1 MKKKNGEKISIGEKR
16 TAVIST
22 RHKRSEEKEVSSEEK
37 FSNLLADI
45 EEGYFEV
52 DLEGKFTFLNDSV
65 CKVLGYSKTELL
77 GNDSRNFTDREDV
90 EKVSQAYKTVY
101 KTQSPVK
108 NFHWY
113 ITGKDKTRRY
123 IEGNIS
129 LRKDLLGKP
138 VGFRV
143 IANDFTERRQV
154 QESLSQS
161 EEKYRA
167 ILENIEEGY
176 YEVDLAGNFTFFN
189 DSVCR
194 ILGYSREELIGMNNR
209 QYTDKEH
216 SEKLFKAFNK
226 VFNTGGSSKGFDWQI
241 IRKDGA
247 RRYIEASVSLKRDSS
262 NKPMGFRGII
272 HDITERKQIEEKLRD
287 EEQRFRAFAEQ
298 SSDIILLVD
307 KEGIITYVNPAV
319 RILGINVDERTGSDV
334 FERVHPDDIKLVTDS
349 FNELFGNAKAPI
361 KKAEIRIRHS
371 NGDWFTFEVIG
382 SNLVRNNIVEAAI
395 VNLRDITER
404 KVAEDK
410 LQKTLENLRKSYG
423 ITIKVLIAAVEM
435 RDPYTAGH
443 QSRSADIARVIARE
457 MGLSGDIIDGI
468 RMAGSIHDIGK
479 LSVPSEILSRPTKLT
494 NIEFSMIKEHARS
507 GYEMLKNVESPWPL
521 AEIIYQHHERMDGS
535 GYPRN
540 LKGDEIILEARI
552 MAVSDVVEAMS
563 SHRPYRASL
572 GIEAALEE
580 IENNKGILYDQDVVD
595 ACLRL
600 FREKGYHII
609 KVQ

>member
-16 TAVIST
+16 TAVISK
-22 RHKRSEEKEVSSEEK
+22 RHKRSEEREVSSEEK
-37 FSNLLADI
+37 FRNLLADI

-65 CKVLGYSKTELL
+65 CKVLGYSKKELL
-77 GNDSRNFTDREDV
+77 GNDSRNFTDQEDV
-90 EKVSQAYKTVY
+90 EKVSQVYKTVY
-101 KTQSPVK
+101 KTQNPIK
-108 NFHWY
+108 NFNWH

-123 IEGNIS
+123 IEGTIS
-129 LRKDLLGKP
+129 LRKDLSGKP

-143 IANDFTERRQV
+143 VANDFTERKQV
-154 QESLSQS
+154 EESLTQS

-226 VFNTGGSSKGFDWQI
+226 VFSTGGSSKGFDWQI

-247 RRYIEASVSLKRDSS
+247 RRYIEASVSLKKDSS

-272 HDITERKQIEEKLRD
+272 HDITERKQIEGKLRD

-307 KEGIITYVNPAV
+307 KKGTVTYVNPAV
-319 RILGINVDERTGSDV
+319 HVLGISAEERIGSDI

-349 FNELFGNAKAPI
+349 FNELFGNANAPI
-361 KKAEIRIRHS
+361 KKAEVRIRHS

-382 SNLVRNNIVEAAI
+382 SNLVSNNVVEAAI

-404 KVAEDK
+404 KMAEDK

-494 NIEFSMIKEHARS
+494 NIEFSMIKEHAQS

-600 FREKGYHII
+600 FREKGYQMI